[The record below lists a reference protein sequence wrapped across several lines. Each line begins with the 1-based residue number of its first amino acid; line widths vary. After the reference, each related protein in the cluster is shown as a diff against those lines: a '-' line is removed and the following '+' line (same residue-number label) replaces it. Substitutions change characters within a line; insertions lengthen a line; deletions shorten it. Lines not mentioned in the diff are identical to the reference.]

1 MLDAGT
7 FKALRDPTNVIE
19 LRGLW
24 EGTVKFRSAGRF
36 ICPENDKVNF
46 KGGVDGGVRRSTLAW
61 PHPWTFT
68 TASKLQPGEKL
79 ARNIKNVAYVKPI
92 IPGLLLVLI
101 EIDKVW
107 GADWTSGQILPRPEC
122 VKQAVQELLMQRYD
136 SNIEDFLEVH
146 CELVKDFADASTPGQ
161 IMARMRQ
168 EDPELNNEKDLEG
181 VLRRKLHFVSPQN
194 RHRIKPSRK
203 ADVFI
208 KLKLRGHQYVAIA

>member
-1 MLDAGT
+1 MPFSFFPFHQAFLAGEKGCDLVMDAGT

-79 ARNIKNVAYVKPI
+79 ARAIKNTAYVKPI

-101 EIDKVW
+101 EIDNVW

-122 VKQAVQELLMQRYD
+122 VKQDFFPFVVVTFLLNY
-136 SNIEDFLEVH
+136 L
-146 CELVKDFADASTPGQ
+146 
-161 IMARMRQ
+161 
-168 EDPELNNEKDLEG
+168 
-181 VLRRKLHFVSPQN
+181 
-194 RHRIKPSRK
+194 
-203 ADVFI
+203 
-208 KLKLRGHQYVAIA
+208 